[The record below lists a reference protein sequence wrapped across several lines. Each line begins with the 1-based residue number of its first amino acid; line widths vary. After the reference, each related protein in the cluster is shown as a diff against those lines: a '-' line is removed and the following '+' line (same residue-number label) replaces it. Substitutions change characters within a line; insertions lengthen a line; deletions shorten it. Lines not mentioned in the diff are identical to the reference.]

1 MEEVF
6 EITIKHGDSL
16 QLNNMEYFIKL
27 VEPHSPL
34 FKNQEIVLTLE
45 FKDLEIDYN
54 FIIR

>member
-27 VEPHSPL
+27 VEPNSKQI
-34 FKNQEIVLTLE
+34 KNHEFVLTFE
-45 FKDLEIDYN
+45 FLFAWNWVVY
-54 FIIR
+54 